1 LTGSYEKI
9 MPNDDELNE
18 YPIRNLTDGWF
29 FRVIEISPNI
39 YRVEGIDRFGRS
51 VSRTG
56 TEIEL
61 DSLLKLCAQDAQQ
74 IKDSL
79 E

>member
-1 LTGSYEKI
+1 MNEILLHE
-9 MPNDDELNE
+9 DELNA

-29 FRVIEISPNI
+29 FRSVERIPNL

-56 TEIEL
+56 AEMDS

-74 IKDSL
+74 IKNSV
-79 E
+79 EPK

>member
-1 LTGSYEKI
+1 MNKVTLS
-9 MPNDDELNE
+9 DEILKE
-18 YPIRNLTDGWF
+18 YPIRNIIDGWY
-29 FRVIEISPNI
+29 FRAIEISPNI

-61 DSLLKLCAQDAQQ
+61 DNLLKLCAQDAQQ
-74 IKDSL
+74 IKNSL
-79 E
+79 ESK